1 MVFDYKL
8 MVYGRGHQQ
17 LVPLSFLHLG
27 HSFSLV
33 FAPSSSDF
41 CKSWQSYFLV
51 LISIIK
57 IQLTVQNM
65 YLPTNNGDG
74 ESHYQDT

>member
-41 CKSWQSYFLV
+41 CRSWQSYFLV
-51 LISIIK
+51 SISSINTIY
-57 IQLTVQNM
+57 IGQYHSTYNW
-65 YLPTNNGDG
+65 DG